1 MYKGVIQMNI
11 TQTVCDI
18 VKNELRLDDNTILN
32 EDTLLDELGA
42 DSLDAVE
49 IVMAL
54 EDEFSIE
61 ISDED
66 VERVRSIGD
75 MVKIISELAE

>member
-1 MYKGVIQMNI
+1 MNI